1 MRVHKP
7 PPPPGGRILV
17 LDILR
22 GIALLGMFVVHFN
35 DHASNA
41 GGAHAVYQKV
51 LALLFRERF
60 LTMFGIL
67 FGVSFAIQFQRA
79 EARGDTYIVRYLRRI
94 AGLAIIGFIAQAM
107 FVLNTLLLYA
117 LWAIPLPV
125 VRRLSTR
132 ALLAA
137 ALLSAVSTD
146 IYAIARVSYRVA
158 TEGEQN
164 YRVKRDSA
172 RAEFT
177 AFRRRNWV
185 AQRSTS
191 YSDVL
196 TARLQQMRWAY
207 SQPSPYLPSNIFTL
221 FILGLIGFRLGLFDR
236 PEEHRRLIVGLMI
249 FGAASWLIQEN
260 VLTGSPHPELPLVL
274 DRLVTRLQNG
284 FGLVR
289 GRWLA
294 FTYIGAVL
302 LLVARNP
309 DWLRRLA
316 VFGYAGRMT
325 LTNYIIQIAIV
336 DLIFSKYALG
346 IRMRP
351 LWGLPAAIG
360 LFLINVALSKWWLAR
375 FRYGPLEWLWR
386 SITYW
391 RRQPLRV
398 APIRH

>member
-1 MRVHKP
+1 MHKP
-7 PPPPGGRILV
+7 PPPPSDRIVV
-17 LDILR
+17 LDVLR

-35 DHASNA
+35 DHASSA
-41 GGAHAVYQKV
+41 GGVHAGYRKV
-51 LALLFRERF
+51 LALFFTERF

-79 EARGDTYIVRYLRRI
+79 YARGDGYILKYLRRT
-94 AGLAIIGFIAQAM
+94 AGLAIIGFIVQAM
-107 FVLNTLLLYA
+107 LVLNTLLLYA
-117 LWAIPLPV
+117 LWAIPLLV
-125 VRRLSTR
+125 VRKWSTR

-137 ALLSAVSTD
+137 AFIGAVSVD

-158 TEGEQN
+158 AVGELR
-164 YRVKRDSA
+164 YRLERDSA

-177 AFRRRNWV
+177 AFGRRNWL
-185 AQRSTS
+185 AQRSRS

-196 TARLQQMRWAY
+196 TARLEQMRWAY
-207 SQPSPYLPSNIFTL
+207 SQPWPYLPANIFTL
-221 FILGLIGFRLGLFDR
+221 FLLGLIGFRLGLFDR

-249 FGAASWLIQEN
+249 FGAAAWAIDAT
-260 VLTGSPHPELPLVL
+260 VLSSSPHPQLPLVL
-274 DRLVTRLQNG
+274 ERVVTRLQNG
-284 FGLVR
+284 FGLIR

-309 DWLRRLA
+309 DWLRRLG
-316 VFGYAGRMT
+316 VFGIAGRMT
-325 LTNYIIQIAIV
+325 LTNYIIQVAIV
-336 DLIFSKYALG
+336 DLIFAKYG
-346 IRMRP
+346 FGVRMKP

-391 RRQPLRV
+391 RWQPLSASRD
-398 APIRH
+398 